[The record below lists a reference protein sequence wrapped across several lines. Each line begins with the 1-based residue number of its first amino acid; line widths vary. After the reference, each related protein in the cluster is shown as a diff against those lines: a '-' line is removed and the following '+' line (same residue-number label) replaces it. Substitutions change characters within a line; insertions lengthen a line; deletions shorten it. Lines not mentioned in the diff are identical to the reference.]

1 MVFAGRP
8 ALCSRVGIR
17 ASACRGRGKGCGCSK
32 QHEGRKLARATAHSV
47 HLSHDRHHGRLWT
60 HERGSRRPAF
70 SPHGFPCVVAA
81 PLLLLISNAALG
93 HPVTHCIRLDGCP
106 VFPFGTHPVVP
117 ARRTGATLPR
127 SSGRTKIVRDAITG
141 RSLAGGTRRTLELD
155 ATLESSASVAA
166 MQ

>member
-1 MVFAGRP
+1 RSATAPRFPDRTGNPIRPWRSMASGGSGGGRQH
-8 ALCSRVGIR
+8 S
-17 ASACRGRGKGCGCSK
+17 CRYCRT
-32 QHEGRKLARATAHSV
+32 TAHSV

-60 HERGSRRPAF
+60 HERGSRRPGL

-81 PLLLLISNAALG
+81 ALLLLISNAALG

-141 RSLAGGTRRTLELD
+141 RSLAGGTRRTLELID
-155 ATLESSASVAA
+155 A
-166 MQ
+166 